1 MVSGHPAVADI
12 GGNLNVEQQSAGV
25 SVSVCVPPIC
35 YRGSSVSANVSQQKM
50 RSDYASVGEQSG
62 IQAGDGG
69 FQINVKGNTDLKG
82 GVLASSDK
90 AVEDAA
96 NSLTTATLTYS
107 AIQNHAS
114 YDASQVGISGGYG
127 GSIGKD
133 QKGTATNVNPVSGT
147 TLPSAGGLSMAPPVA
162 LHASGDASSTTRSGI
177 SGGAIEITDGDKE
190 QQLTGKSAAE
200 VVASINRDT
209 SNTGGTLA
217 PIFDKNK
224 VQAGFDIT
232 SQFINQLGTF
242 VANQFQLQA
251 VGRKRP

>member
-1 MVSGHPAVADI
+1 VVSGNQVVTDI
-12 GGNLNVEQQSAGV
+12 GGNLNVASLQNLDHFDSKQQSAGV

-35 YRGSSVSANVSQQKM
+35 YGGSSVSANVSQQEM

-107 AIQNHAS
+107 DIQNHAS

-127 GSIGKD
+127 G
-133 QKGTATNVNPVSGT
+133 
-147 TLPSAGGLSMAPPVA
+147 
-162 LHASGDASSTTRSGI
+162 
-177 SGGAIEITDGDKE
+177 
-190 QQLTGKSAAE
+190 
-200 VVASINRDT
+200 
-209 SNTGGTLA
+209 
-217 PIFDKNK
+217 
-224 VQAGFDIT
+224 
-232 SQFINQLGTF
+232 
-242 VANQFQLQA
+242 
-251 VGRKRP
+251 